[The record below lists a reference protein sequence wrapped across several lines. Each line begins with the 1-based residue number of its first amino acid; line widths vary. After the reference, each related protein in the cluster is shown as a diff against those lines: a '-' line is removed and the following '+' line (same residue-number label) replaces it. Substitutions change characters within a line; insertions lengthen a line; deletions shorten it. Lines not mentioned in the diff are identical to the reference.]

1 MSQPDLKLSNA
12 DAAAYLG
19 ISPKTLNDWRSAG
32 RGPDYLKIGTL
43 VRYRQSDLD
52 AFLER
57 CTVRTAREDE

>member
-1 MSQPDLKLSNA
+1 MSQADPKLSNT

-52 AFLER
+52 AYLER
-57 CTVRTAREDE
+57 CTVRTSRED